1 VIDRP
6 RIARVCR
13 APCSRGRSR
22 RRGGAWGMRLELQ
35 AGGGRGALGDYSTNV
50 RRRRVIKTTA
60 KTPNRSGGARGP
72 VDEWGVAPRYRA
84 LNYLEHSC
92 QCDKKKD
99 RFRARHRAHRSR
111 RRARRSPTSSFVMLQ
126 PRAEIRHKGIAEIT
140 SRLRKKDLRRCRYA
154 TLIQIRGRSR
164 TKDSTERR
172 FGFECC
178 ASSTSF

>member
-1 VIDRP
+1 LTGP
-6 RIARVCR
+6 GSPGCR

-35 AGGGRGALGDYSTNV
+35 AGGGRGALDDYSTNV

-72 VDEWGVAPRYRA
+72 VDELGVAPRYRA
-84 LNYLEHSC
+84 LNYVEHSC

-140 SRLRKKDLRRCRYA
+140 SRRIDLAKVTAHASEGSVARPDGA
-154 TLIQIRGRSR
+154 RSAVL
-164 TKDSTERR
+164 
-172 FGFECC
+172 CC
-178 ASSTSF
+178 